1 MATYNE
7 KLRDPRWQ
15 RMRLKVMERDEW
27 ACQICYDSKSTL
39 NVHHRFYDFGKD
51 PWDYPIEALATLCEG
66 CHEDE
71 TKRAPSAKRR
81 LIRTLERVGFTAQE
95 FEELADAFDNWEAS
109 TNRVGVEVDCGI
121 IATAIASPAIRVDL
135 EERHFRVLRTLREA
149 GKLGPGV
156 MSPRAVRDQ
165 IELPPG
171 YN

>member
-71 TKRAPSAKRR
+71 TKESARIFGALMAGDTVRASGTSAKVEIWYNADLAQGLYRGLPVVYRAPGTWQMK
-81 LIRTLERVGFTAQE
+81 
-95 FEELADAFDNWEAS
+95 
-109 TNRVGVEVDCGI
+109 
-121 IATAIASPAIRVDL
+121 
-135 EERHFRVLRTLREA
+135 
-149 GKLGPGV
+149 
-156 MSPRAVRDQ
+156 
-165 IELPPG
+165 
-171 YN
+171 Y